1 MSRFAIRDAGV
12 TVAAG
17 VCKEIVEKKAAK

>member
-1 MSRFAIRDAGV
+1 MSRFAIRDAGI

-17 VCKEIVEKKAAK
+17 VCKSLVAKKL